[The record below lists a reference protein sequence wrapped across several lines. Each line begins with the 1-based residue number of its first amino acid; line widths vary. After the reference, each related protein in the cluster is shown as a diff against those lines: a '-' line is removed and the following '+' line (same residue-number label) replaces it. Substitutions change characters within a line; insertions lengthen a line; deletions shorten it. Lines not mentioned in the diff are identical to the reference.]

1 MMSRLLVAIMS
12 RTDERK
18 VLTVLGAVASVV
30 AVYLAFGSTG
40 AGIEVA
46 VFAAIAVMIALSRKA

>member
-1 MMSRLLVAIMS
+1 MSRLLVAIMS
-12 RTDERK
+12 YADEQK
-18 VLTVLGAVASVV
+18 ALPILGAVVSVV
-30 AVYLAFGSTG
+30 AVYLGFGLKG